1 MLDSAGTFLFIMLYY
16 LLVVAMVFMTIY
28 KENSIN
34 YSTFFNAYRA
44 MFDGVMGAA
53 DLEPY
58 GVKHNHTVFTIVHVF
73 FANVFLLN
81 YLVAILGSV
90 YEDQMEVG
98 DFAFKCN
105 KYWYIERYL
114 VAFQEEWGYT
124 ELIVHAPP
132 LNLLEVLILPSVFKQ
147 DMMLRTS
154 RAFSLMM
161 FWLESLIGITV

>member
-1 MLDSAGTFLFIMLYY
+1 MI
-16 LLVVAMVFMTIY
+16 
-28 KENSIN
+28 
-34 YSTFFNAYRA
+34 
-44 MFDGVMGAA
+44 DGVMGAFEL
-53 DLEPY
+53 DPHPT
-58 GVKHNHTVFTIVHVF
+58 KSSHTLFTILHVF

-90 YEDQMEVG
+90 YEQQMEVG

-114 VAFQEEWGYT
+114 IAFQEEWGYT

-132 LNLLEVLILPSVFKQ
+132 LNILQVLILPSVFKQ

-154 RAFSLMM
+154 KAFSLMM
-161 FWLESLIGITV
+161 FWLESLIGITI